1 MKKLIKDNKYIFV
14 LLGVFFVLGIFSV
27 RKTIFNSVK
36 KVWEGV
42 TTYHE
47 AVPSIQLDSSTYDNE
62 GSWSIEKKAKWLS
75 KDTIEISID
84 INSILLG
91 KDTDKDIIF
100 VLDTSNS
107 MQGEKI
113 SRLKSDTESL
123 IEYLAWH
130 NNNRM
135 AMITFNSTATL
146 HTNFTQ
152 NKENLYY
159 IINNLVPIGRTNYYD
174 AFVKVDSVLSNYTY
188 NPNRDLIV
196 LFLTDG
202 YPDLGNPNQVTMYNL
217 LKEKYPFI
225 TINGVQYEMGEK
237 ALEPIVEITDKQ
249 WIAKMTSLSNV
260 LYAASEA
267 TELYHTFN
275 VKDVINT
282 DYFYIEDISDITTS
296 YGNVSLV
303 DNTITWDLG
312 TDTYT
317 TGSNSTLKI
326 KAHLKDEFID
336 HEGYYPTNDSL
347 EANSELLGNKE
358 NRKTTSTPVLKNRFK
373 VTYDS
378 NMPEGCQNIAY
389 PEENYYVF
397 DNVAKKTEILSCEGY
412 LFGGW
417 KIVEDGINYINSD
430 NFIMPQFDVTIRA
443 EWKKGSI
450 EKTMEGEVHSKIT
463 LYKKI
468 ENDYD
473 NSATDI
479 EKYTGPGATNYENN
493 VYYYFG
499 ETENNNVLFG
509 NYCWKIVRTTDT
521 GGVKLLYNGVMTAE
535 NGCNTTANTITSI
548 GYNPAANSPGYV
560 GYMFPKT
567 KTEQYAY
574 QQKKLSDEYYFIAK
588 EFTEADADYYYSD
601 SMIWDGSQYVLQ
613 EPEHGTWRDMYQN
626 SSHKY
631 VCRNGSTSC
640 TDVYYIVFHE
650 PVDLNSTGSNQY
662 LYHLT
667 NGELLADVN
676 KTMYFATGVENGS
689 LTGVVEVTMDDWVNN
704 HSNYVGYYTCADPY
718 TSECSNTYYVR
729 STGIY
734 YFTYFDMS
742 HNYQYGNSF
751 TWDGNK
757 YTLTNTKA
765 FWNWN
770 EGFNTLNN
778 NHYTCFNNSG
788 ECEELYYIIIT
799 TKTNNDYD
807 ALAVPLVGGKSI
819 SDALDEMLNNNDIN
833 QNNSNVKAQID
844 RWYQNNM
851 EANGFT
857 DYLEDTVYCNKREIA
872 DLGNWSPNNSNT
884 SWGMYYY
891 TYTNRL
897 TADLTC
903 NRKVDQFTVSS
914 ENGNGNL
921 TYPVGLLT
929 QSEAALANHGNE
941 TNSYIKSASTYWTM
955 SPSTFYTSNQSELA
969 IAPNGTFNPNA
980 LLWYGFGARP
990 VVSLRPEIEYS
1001 GGDGSYMHPYIV
1013 G

>member
-91 KDTDKDIIF
+91 KDTDKDIIS

-174 AFVKVDSVLSNYTY
+174 AYTKVDSLLSTYTY
-188 NPNRDLIV
+188 DQNRDVIV

-202 YPDLGNPNQVTMYNL
+202 YPDIGNPNQVTMYQL
-217 LKEKYPFI
+217 LKEKYPYI

-237 ALEPIVEITDKQ
+237 VLDPIVEITDKQ
-249 WIAKMTSLSNV
+249 WVAKMTSLSNV
-260 LYAASEA
+260 LYAAAEA
-267 TELYHTFN
+267 TELYHTFR
-275 VKDVINT
+275 VKDVVNT
-282 DYFYIEDISDITTS
+282 DYFYVEGISDITAS

-303 DNTITWDLG
+303 DNTISWDLG

-336 HEGYYPTNDSL
+336 QEGYYPTNDSL
-347 EANSELLGNKE
+347 EAQSELLGNKE
-358 NRKTTSTPVLKNRFK
+358 NRKTTSTPILKNRFK

-389 PEENYYVF
+389 PEEDYYVF
-397 DNVAKKTEILSCEGY
+397 DSVSKKTEVLACEGY

-430 NFIMPQFDVTIRA
+430 TFIMPQFDVTIRA

-468 ENDYD
+468 ENDYK
-473 NSATDI
+473 NEATDI
-479 EKYTGPGATNYENN
+479 NKYTGAGSNNYENN
-493 VYYYFG
+493 VYYYYG
-499 ETENNNVLFG
+499 PTENNNVLFG
-509 NYCWKIVRTTDT
+509 NYCWKIVRTTET
-521 GGVKLLYNGVMTAE
+521 GGVKLLYNGVMSSE
-535 NGCNTTANTITSI
+535 NGCNTTSNTITSI
-548 GYNPAANSPGYV
+548 GYNPASNSPGYV
-560 GYMFPKT
+560 GYMFPKST
-567 KTEQYAY
+567 TEQYAY
-574 QQKKLSDEYYFIAK
+574 QQKKISKPY
-588 EFTEADADYYYSD
+588 EFLEKNFTDADADYYYSD
-601 SMIWDGSQYVLQ
+601 SIVWDGANYVLQ
-613 EPEHGTWRDMYQN
+613 DPEHGQWRDIYQT

-631 VCRNGSTSC
+631 VCRNGSTTC
-640 TDVYYIVFHE
+640 DEVYYIVYYE

-662 LYHLT
+662 TFHLR
-667 NGELLADVN
+667 GGQLLEDVN
-676 KTMYFATGVENGS
+676 KTMYFATGVDNGT
-689 LTGVVEVTMDDWVNN
+689 LTGVVEVSMDDWVNN
-704 HSNYVGYYTCADPY
+704 HSNYVGYYTCSDVT
-718 TSECSNTYYVR
+718 TSVCSNVYYVR
-729 STGIY
+729 KTGVY
-734 YFTYFDMS
+734 YFDYYDMAN
-742 HNYQYGNSF
+742 NYQYGNSF
-751 TWDGNK
+751 AWNGSS
-757 YTLTNTKA
+757 YTLTDTKS

-770 EGFNTLNN
+770 EGYNTLNN
-778 NHYTCFNNSG
+778 HHYTCFNTSG

-799 TKTNNDYD
+799 SKTNNDYD
-807 ALAVPLVGGKSI
+807 ALAIPLVGGKSI
-819 SDALDEMLNNNDIN
+819 GDALDEMLNNPDIN
-833 QNNSNVKAQID
+833 QNNSNVKAQVD

-851 EANGFT
+851 EANGLT
-857 DYLEDTVYCNKREIA
+857 EYLEDTVYCNKREI
-872 DLGNWSPNNSNT
+872 DDFGNWNPNNSNT

-891 TYTNRL
+891 TYANRL

-914 ENGNGNL
+914 DIGNGSL

-929 QSEAALANHGNE
+929 QSEAILANNGDIAD
-941 TNSYIKSASTYWTM
+941 SYIKSASTYWTM
-955 SPSTFYTSNQSELA
+955 SPSTFYGKDQSEIA
-969 IAPNGTFNPNA
+969 ISANGKLNTNA

-1001 GGDGSYMHPYIV
+1001 GGDGSYMHPYVV